1 VVAGLTFGLRAV
13 RPLSVTWTAP
23 LQLRYAVCGAIQ
35 VLYAF
40 ASLASEAQACPTRQN
55 SSDLHK
61 SQEQLLA
68 KVGDMPTPFHPVATP
83 QSSTEYTMAFPLPV
97 CQGPIFLTMG
107 QSPEPN
113 LKYNHIQKWLAAN
126 RLAEITKE

>member
-1 VVAGLTFGLRAV
+1 MF
-13 RPLSVTWTAP
+13 
-23 LQLRYAVCGAIQ
+23 
-35 VLYAF
+35 
-40 ASLASEAQACPTRQN
+40 
-55 SSDLHK
+55 
-61 SQEQLLA
+61 
-68 KVGDMPTPFHPVATP
+68 TPFHPVATP
-83 QSSTEYTMAFPLPV
+83 QSSTEYTMAFPLPEETTCTAV